1 MASTHLYNFVYDDFC
16 SQYLEMSKVALN
28 SDDESKK
35 NVTKQ
40 VLLTCLK
47 NVILLIYPYTPFI
60 AEELYCSLP
69 NHLDSV
75 MLESYP
81 KYDKGLVNTTNDYQV
96 ELLFNLIKDVRNYK
110 IENKL
115 APNANLELSLLL
127 KKEMFDDFMSYL
139 KRFSFSNVNLI
150 KDNKDAKGESHI
162 YNEAELYIVNESN
175 KDEQIAKLNKEIE
188 TLKGE
193 IKRCEGMLNN
203 PNFLSKAPADKVS
216 LEREKLQKH
225 LDNLKVL
232 EEKLKNI

>member
-1 MASTHLYNFVYDDFC
+1 
-16 SQYLEMSKVALN
+16 
-28 SDDESKK
+28 
-35 NVTKQ
+35 
-40 VLLTCLK
+40 
-47 NVILLIYPYTPFI
+47 
-60 AEELYCSLP
+60 
-69 NHLDSV
+69 

-81 KYDKGLVNTTNDYQV
+81 KFDKGLVNKTNDYQV

-127 KKEMFDDFMSYL
+127 KAEMFDDFMNYL
-139 KRFSFSNVNLI
+139 KRFTFSEVKLI

-162 YNEAELYIVNESN
+162 YTEAELYIANEAN
-175 KDEQIAKLNKEIE
+175 KDELLAKLDKEIE
-188 TLKGE
+188 SLKAE

-203 PNFLSKAPADKVS
+203 PSFLAKAPAEKVS

-232 EEKLKNI
+232 ENKKQNL

>member
-1 MASTHLYNFVYDDFC
+1 
-16 SQYLEMSKVALN
+16 
-28 SDDESKK
+28 
-35 NVTKQ
+35 
-40 VLLTCLK
+40 
-47 NVILLIYPYTPFI
+47 
-60 AEELYCSLP
+60 
-69 NHLDSV
+69 

-127 KKEMFDDFMSYL
+127 KDKVFDDFMNYL
-139 KRFSFSNVNLI
+139 KRFSFSEVKLI
-150 KDNKDAKGESHI
+150 NDSKEAKGESHI
-162 YNEAELYIVNESN
+162 YNEAELYIANEAN
-175 KDEQIAKLNKEIE
+175 KDELLAKLDKEIE
-188 TLKGE
+188 ALKGE

-203 PNFLSKAPADKVS
+203 PNFLSKAPAEKVS

-232 EEKLKNI
+232 ENKKQNL